1 MTEILA
7 KTTIENGSQIEII
20 LELLVKSK
28 VEKLVTPI
36 QHKSFPKTCGMWK
49 NYDAKEL
56 RRKVWE

>member
-28 VEKLVTPI
+28 VEKL
-36 QHKSFPKTCGMWK
+36 
-49 NYDAKEL
+49 
-56 RRKVWE
+56 